1 MANTKLIIEYYGQPV
16 WEMEIEGD
24 ISIGRASDNAIC
36 VKESTVSQYHAV
48 IEKQGNDFWLI
59 DLNSHN
65 GTTVNGIS
73 ISSEYKLQNRDLIS
87 FGMTSITF
95 RSIEAASHQNKNKT
109 SIESVPEIESAPEA
123 DEPETAYET
132 NAPTPSASPSRAI
145 LIATVAAGLVL
156 ISAIALVITKSIS
169 GSSGAAYIVSPQTG
183 STISAPEVIRIEIEN
198 PDEVDEIIYMLDGVE
213 FAVAE
218 HPPFDAQ
225 LDPVQLQSRFLNL
238 SSGNHVLTITVLDKE
253 GNRVPQPDTILLAF
267 DRATKTSSGE
277 GTTTGETA
285 GEQTVRLPQRG
296 NADMAALARNLA
308 TAVSGKSWHNFDGE
322 FTDQIRRRTGEYSF
336 NAVEAASRYRRQVG
350 NAFSSK
356 GLPPALGFVM
366 AISESRFKENTAS
379 QAIGFWRVPRE
390 IALEQGYIAP
400 DEPPS
405 SLNDPKRSAE
415 IAAAYLNDLV
425 NAFGGLDGFMYAIAC
440 YGMPLGQ
447 VAEVRTRLEQ
457 IDPQATERRD
467 FWRMVKA
474 GIIRRDASDRVA
486 RFFAAGI
493 VGENPQTFGL
503 SGLPLSSVY

>member
-1 MANTKLIIEYYGQPV
+1 
-16 WEMEIEGD
+16 MEIDGD
-24 ISIGRASDNAIC
+24 ISMGRASDNAIC
-36 VKESTVSQYHAV
+36 IKEATVSQYHAV
-48 IEKQGNDFWLI
+48 IEKHGDDFWLI

-73 ISSEYKLQNRDLIS
+73 ISSEYKLQNSDLIS
-87 FGMTSITF
+87 VGMTSITF
-95 RSIEAASHQNKNKT
+95 RSVEDASHQNKNKL
-109 SIESVPEIESAPEA
+109 SIESVPETELPLEAEDNAAYEATESAVS
-123 DEPETAYET
+123 T
-132 NAPTPSASPSRAI
+132 SQSRTI
-145 LIATVAAGLVL
+145 LITTVAAGLVL
-156 ISAIALVITKSIS
+156 LSAIALVVTKSIS
-169 GSSGAAYIVSPQTG
+169 GSSGTAYIVSPQTG
-183 STISAPEVIRIEIEN
+183 STISGPEIIRIEVEN
-198 PDEVDEIIYMLDGVE
+198 EDEVDEIIFMLDGVE

-225 LDPVQLQSRFLNL
+225 LDPAQLQSRFRNL
-238 SSGNHVLTITVLDKE
+238 SNGNHVLTVTVLDKE
-253 GNRVPQPDTILLAF
+253 GNRTPQPDTILLAF
-267 DRATKTSSGE
+267 NGSTETKGKEETASGE
-277 GTTTGETA
+277 TGTGE
-285 GEQTVRLPQRG
+285 QVRLPQRG

-322 FTDQIRRRTGEYSF
+322 FTDQIRRRTGDYCF
-336 NAVEAASRYRRQVG
+336 NSVEDASRYRRQVG

-379 QAIGFWRVPRE
+379 QSIGFWRVPRD

-400 DEPPS
+400 DETSS

-415 IAAAYLNDLV
+415 IAASYLNDLV

-474 GIIRRDASDRVA
+474 GIIRRDGSDRVA

-493 VGENPQTFGL
+493 VGENPQAFGL
-503 SGLPLSSVY
+503 SGQPLSSIY